1 MVSTP
6 AARVAGVAVHF
17 LTGIVL
23 IAEKG
28 PSSAMEQQLSIRKT
42 GLIAC
47 SAMEGPLLPKSYRFL
62 SPGLEQCLSHIS
74 EFIVAP
80 SFNCYS
86 RARTVS
92 LSLEMARSFSR
103 NKRGDWTCVRSNR
116 SGKYFAAVLACL
128 GLLAACVPAVSQD
141 DSSGNPPAGRVG
153 SMGPG
158 YAQLSRDDRGP
169 FIHG

>member
-1 MVSTP
+1 MTSTS
-6 AARVAGVAVHF
+6 AARVAGVTVHF
-17 LTGIVL
+17 LTGIVFV
-23 IAEKG
+23 AEKG

-86 RARTVS
+86 RAR
-92 LSLEMARSFSR
+92 
-103 NKRGDWTCVRSNR
+103 
-116 SGKYFAAVLACL
+116 
-128 GLLAACVPAVSQD
+128 AVSTH
-141 DSSGNPPAGRVG
+141 PAIARRFSV
-153 SMGPG
+153 
-158 YAQLSRDDRGP
+158 
-169 FIHG
+169 

>member
-1 MVSTP
+1 
-6 AARVAGVAVHF
+6 
-17 LTGIVL
+17 
-23 IAEKG
+23 
-28 PSSAMEQQLSIRKT
+28 MEQQLAIRKT

-92 LSLEMARSFSR
+92 LSLEMGRRFSM
-103 NKRGDWTCVRSNR
+103 NQRGDWTCVRSNR
-116 SGKYFAAVLACL
+116 SGKYFAAKSRCLARVE
-128 GLLAACVPAVSQD
+128 ACVAAEIQD
-141 DSSGNPPAGRVG
+141 DSLMN
-153 SMGPG
+153 
-158 YAQLSRDDRGP
+158 
-169 FIHG
+169 

>member
-28 PSSAMEQQLSIRKT
+28 PSSAMEQPLSIRKT

-47 SAMEGPLLPKSYRFL
+47 SAMEGPLLPKAYRIL
-62 SPGLEQCLSHIS
+62 LPELEQCLSHIS

-92 LSLEMARSFSR
+92 LSLEMGGRFSM
-103 NKRGDWTCVRSNR
+103 
-116 SGKYFAAVLACL
+116 
-128 GLLAACVPAVSQD
+128 SQ
-141 DSSGNPPAGRVG
+141 
-153 SMGPG
+153 
-158 YAQLSRDDRGP
+158 
-169 FIHG
+169 